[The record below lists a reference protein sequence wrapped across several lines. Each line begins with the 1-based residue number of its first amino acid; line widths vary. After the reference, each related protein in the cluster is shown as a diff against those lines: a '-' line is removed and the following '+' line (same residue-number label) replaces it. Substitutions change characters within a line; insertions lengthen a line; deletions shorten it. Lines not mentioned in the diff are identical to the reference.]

1 MLSLISSA
9 FPTYTCHEE
18 MILMLYYSQDDEVL
32 NALLELL
39 IDIFLELEETNDE
52 N

>member
-1 MLSLISSA
+1 
-9 FPTYTCHEE
+9 
-18 MILMLYYSQDDEVL
+18 MIYFSYDESTL
-32 NALLELL
+32 DLLLELL

>member
-1 MLSLISSA
+1 MV
-9 FPTYTCHEE
+9 
-18 MILMLYYSQDDEVL
+18 YYSESDEAL
-32 NALLELL
+32 TALLELL

>member
-1 MLSLISSA
+1 
-9 FPTYTCHEE
+9 
-18 MILMLYYSQDDEVL
+18 MLYYSQDDEVL

>member
-1 MLSLISSA
+1 MV
-9 FPTYTCHEE
+9 
-18 MILMLYYSQDDEVL
+18 YYSESDEAL

>member
-1 MLSLISSA
+1 
-9 FPTYTCHEE
+9 
-18 MILMLYYSQDDEVL
+18 MIYYSESDEVL

-52 N
+52 D

>member
-1 MLSLISSA
+1 
-9 FPTYTCHEE
+9 
-18 MILMLYYSQDDEVL
+18 MILYSYNDEAL

-52 N
+52 D

>member
-1 MLSLISSA
+1 MV
-9 FPTYTCHEE
+9 
-18 MILMLYYSQDDEVL
+18 YYCESDEVL
-32 NALLELL
+32 NMLLELL